1 MLVMRKVAQVIFNG
15 TSAEFNKF
23 WPLPDKYK
31 GAPVGRLFSS
41 DEEYRDWYKNIR
53 EKYKFK

>member
-1 MLVMRKVAQVIFNG
+1 MRKVAQVMFNG
-15 TSAEFNKF
+15 TSAQFNKF